1 MTAAIFIAKHWRLV
15 SALLLALL
23 AGFQTVRLDRCESAG
38 ERRDAEMRAAS
49 AQVAA
54 RAAITGQ
61 EAVTAY
67 VKQTAEDRPVVQRVR
82 TRILRECSGVSAST
96 GPGAVHGAGA
106 AAQDVGKGAS
116 ESIAEDLADD
126 VSVCAVYLERYRKFQ
141 DWKRNNG
148 G

>member
-1 MTAAIFIAKHWRLV
+1 MIALAFILQHWRLTF
-15 SALLLALL
+15 ALLLAAL
-23 AGFQTVRLDRCESAG
+23 AGLQTIRLDRCENAS

-54 RAAITGQ
+54 HAAITGQ

-82 TRILRECSGVSAST
+82 TRILRECSGVPVAA
-96 GPGAVHGAGA
+96 GPGPVHGTGA
-106 AAQDVGKGAS
+106 SVEDAGKGAA
-116 ESIAEDLADD
+116 EPIAEDLADD